1 MSSVKYVHAHAVSN
15 VLESVSDVPDSVT
28 WTLLTVQRSE
38 PEPYGDLKPIGR
50 LSTLGGA
57 E

>member
-38 PEPYGDLKPIGR
+38 PEPYGDLKPSAASLR
-50 LSTLGGA
+50 
-57 E
+57 